1 MLNSKITGTI
11 LEGISIHLKSLT
23 FSDYLLTLIDI
34 LIVSI
39 LIYYAF
45 VLIKGTRATKILYG
59 IIFLAGIL
67 VIGRILKLQTLNWVL
82 THLTTLIIVA
92 IPVVFQPEL
101 RRGLERLGRIKFLS
115 NSSGIEKRL
124 TGRVINEILRAVK
137 VLKKNKVGAIIAI
150 QRKTGLDDYIETGT
164 EINARLSS
172 KLLLTIFYPNSPLHD
187 GATII
192 RGNQIIAAGCILPL
206 SESSDVYTYG
216 TRHRAALGLSENT
229 DAVCIV
235 VSEERGIISLTY
247 NGKLEE
253 NLSREELEERLLKFF
268 KY

>member
-1 MLNSKITGTI
+1 MLDSKIAGTI
-11 LEGISIHLKSLT
+11 IESISAHLKSLT
-23 FSDYLLTLIDI
+23 FSDYFLTFIDI

-45 VLIKGTRATKILYG
+45 VLIKGTRATKIIYG

-67 VIGRILKLQTLNWVL
+67 VLGRILKLQTLNWVL
-82 THLTTLIIVA
+82 THLTTLVIVA

-101 RRGLERLGRIKFLS
+101 RRGLEKLGRIKFFGGT
-115 NSSGIEKRL
+115 SGIEKKL
-124 TGRVINEILRAVK
+124 TGRVINEVLRAVK
-137 VLKKNKVGAIIAI
+137 VLKKNKVGAILAI

-164 EINARLSS
+164 EINAKLSS

-192 RGNQIIAAGCILPL
+192 RGNQVVAAGCILPL
-206 SESSDVYTYG
+206 SESGDVYTYG

-229 DAVCIV
+229 DAVSIV
-235 VSEERGIISLTY
+235 ISEERGVVSLAY
-247 NGKLEE
+247 DGKIEEDLSIEQLEE
-253 NLSREELEERLLKFF
+253 KLSKFF
-268 KY
+268 K